1 MTKTP
6 PLVSP
11 YESIVP
17 YIRREHLERVVAV
30 SEAIAGFVAR
40 WWREISAP
48 PRPAFLI
55 LAVREPRRGNQV
67 SLLFAPR

>member
-1 MTKTP
+1 MKKTTP
-6 PLVSP
+6 IVSP

-17 YIRREHLERVVAV
+17 YIRAEHLERVVAV
-30 SEAIAGFVAR
+30 SEAIAAFVAR

-48 PRPAFLI
+48 PRPAWMI
-55 LAVREPRRGNQV
+55 VAVREPRRGDQV

>member
-1 MTKTP
+1 MKMTIP
-6 PLVSP
+6 IVSP

-17 YIRREHLERVVAV
+17 YIRAEHLERVLAV
-30 SEAIAGFVAR
+30 SEAIGTFIAR

-48 PRPAFLI
+48 PRPAFI
-55 LAVREPRRGNQV
+55 IVAVRERRFGNKV

>member
-1 MTKTP
+1 MKNAKP
-6 PLVSP
+6 IVSP

-17 YIRREHLERVVAV
+17 YIRTEHLERVVAV
-30 SEAIAGFVAR
+30 SEAIAGFIAR

-48 PRPAFLI
+48 PRPAWMI
-55 LAVREPRRGNQV
+55 VAVRERSLGNKL